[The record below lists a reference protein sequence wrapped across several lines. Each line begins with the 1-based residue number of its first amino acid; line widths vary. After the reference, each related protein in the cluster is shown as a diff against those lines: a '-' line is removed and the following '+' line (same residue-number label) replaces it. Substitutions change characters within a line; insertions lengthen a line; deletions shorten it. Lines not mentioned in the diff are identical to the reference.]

1 MIPNKGELE
10 RQILNL
16 VSDVAQLRAAGN
28 AVGVNNADVFVFQ
41 PGGTTS
47 GKTYASWAALY
58 AAYNSACPASSN
70 GTRPR
75 AVIQVD
81 DSFTS
86 PAVIPAGAYNLDSV
100 TFEGVSNPNT
110 TPGGAALNIA
120 TGTTIVAG
128 TLRFHGAM
136 AVTYLGAAA
145 CITTGAGECNLF
157 IGEATQLVCSGAGPF
172 VLVNNGV
179 TGFCFTQIG
188 PGGTLG
194 NGANA
199 VINVSVGNGANV
211 LAYGHALVA
220 ANAVT
225 GGGTVFWDTS
235 PPGAQ
240 GGGVTVT
247 QVNAVFTAGLKG
259 ASALPLFFAAGAPFS
274 VAASF
279 ALSSAQQAFP
289 SYACTGVVGAG
300 GVTLTLPNTPG
311 ATYFFDLTA
320 VTLTGTLTFSAGTGA
335 QTAAVTAANLSATG
349 QKGVIVQVS
358 ASNNVVRLS

>member
-1 MIPNKGELE
+1 VIPNKGELE

-47 GKTYASWAALY
+47 GKTAASWAALY

-145 CITTGAGECNLF
+145 CITTGA
-157 IGEATQLVCSGAGPF
+157 
-172 VLVNNGV
+172 
-179 TGFCFTQIG
+179 
-188 PGGTLG
+188 
-194 NGANA
+194 
-199 VINVSVGNGANV
+199 
-211 LAYGHALVA
+211 
-220 ANAVT
+220 
-225 GGGTVFWDTS
+225 
-235 PPGAQ
+235 GAQ

-358 ASNNVVRLS
+358 ASNNVVLY